1 MHEFAPR
8 LHPLATPARAE
19 AEGTVQL
26 GREQVKLI
34 ERYHQAVTAA
44 RFAQQEAAE
53 LRSQILALGSGPS
66 WVGAYRG
73 RRLVEVREICRSTP
87 QHRGPQGGLPGGL
100 RGRAAGA
107 AVSDRPG
114 PPQRRAGGVVSVGLR
129 PEVAVIE
136 GMALRLEAPGHCD
149 CRAGTCQHLRVAL
162 VWANADLRTVAPEL
176 VEEEP

>member
-19 AEGTVQL
+19 EMEGTIQL
-26 GREQVKLI
+26 GRDQVKLI

-73 RRLVEVREICRSTP
+73 RRLVEVREICRTTP
-87 QHRGPQGGLPGGL
+87 SVEAL
-100 RGRAAGA
+100 REGY
-107 AVSDRPG
+107 
-114 PPQRRAGGVVSVGLR
+114 
-129 PEVAVIE
+129 PEVYEAV
-136 GMALRLEAPGHCD
+136 LREQRYPTVRVLLNGEREAS
-149 CRAGTCQHLRVAL
+149 
-162 VWANADLRTVAPEL
+162 
-176 VEEEP
+176 